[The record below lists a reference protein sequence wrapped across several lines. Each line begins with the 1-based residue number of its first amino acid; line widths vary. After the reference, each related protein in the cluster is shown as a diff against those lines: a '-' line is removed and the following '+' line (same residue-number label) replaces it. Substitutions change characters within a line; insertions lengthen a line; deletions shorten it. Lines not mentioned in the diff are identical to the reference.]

1 MRLYRN
7 RFDIE
12 KMTEQELV
20 ELCSLGETT
29 TVQFKL
35 EFTTPKQIAE
45 ELVAFANTRGG
56 VIVFG
61 AEDKTGKMVGL
72 TYEQL
77 QYTSRE
83 LGNTANDHVRPVI
96 YIEMETLKHE
106 GRAYLLAYVKRG
118 EYKPYKDLAGN
129 IWVKQGADK
138 RRVTENVEIRRLLQQ
153 SRQYQVDEEGVEGSS
168 ENDIDTKA
176 LDAYFTKAFGK
187 RIDEFNIPAKTVLKN
202 AHITDEL
209 GQLTIAGLMYFAKE
223 PQLFRP
229 QHCIKA
235 VWFVGNHIG
244 GTQYRDSRDITG
256 TIPEMYEDAMRWL
269 KSCLSRPQNGQSFN
283 SEGELEIPEIV
294 LQELVQN
301 ALVHLDLLKPAA
313 IRLLVFDNRIEIV
326 NPGCL
331 PDGQTIDEIM
341 LGNSDPRNP
350 QLAQFGSKTMPYR
363 GLGSGIPRVMAE
375 NCDVELIDH
384 PDGNQFVARIWRTTQ
399 KDETTTQKANEELVS
414 TTQKEI
420 STTQER
426 DNATQKPLTA
436 TQKTILDYLKEHPK
450 ATRQEVAEAIGETET
465 VVRFNIGRLQQY
477 GLLKRLGSK
486 KKGQWIVTNVFVS
499 ENDSE
504 NTDNNAFVSENDS
517 ENTDNNAFG
526 TENDSKSDSQNGG
539 QNNN

>member
-1 MRLYRN
+1 
-7 RFDIE
+7 
-12 KMTEQELV
+12 MTEQELV

-45 ELVAFANTRGG
+45 ELVAFANTHGG

-96 YIEMETLKHE
+96 YIETETLKHE

-118 EYKPYKDLAGN
+118 EYKPYKDLSGN

-153 SRQYQVDEEGVEGSS
+153 SRQYQVDEEGVDGSS

-176 LDAYFTKAFGK
+176 LDAYFNKAFGK
-187 RIDEFNIPAKTVLKN
+187 RIDEFSMPAKTVLKN

-209 GQLTIAGLMYFAKE
+209 GRLTIAGLMYFAKD

-269 KSCLSRPQNGQSFN
+269 KSCMSRPQNSQSFN

-375 NCDVELIDH
+375 NCDVELIDY

-399 KDETTTQKANEELVS
+399 KDENATQKANEELIS
-414 TTQKEI
+414 TTQKEE
-420 STTQER
+420 STTQKR
-426 DNATQKPLTA
+426 DNATPKPLTA
-436 TQKTILDYLKEHPK
+436 TQKAILDYLKEHPK

-486 KKGQWIVTNVFVS
+486 KKGQWMVTNVFVS
-499 ENDSE
+499 EKDSE

-517 ENTDNNAFG
+517 ENTDNNASVS
-526 TENDSKSDSQNGG
+526 ENDSENTDNNAFVSKSDN
-539 QNNN
+539 

>member
-1 MRLYRN
+1 
-7 RFDIE
+7 
-12 KMTEQELV
+12 MTEQELV
-20 ELCSLGETT
+20 ELCSLGENT

-56 VIVFG
+56 TIVFG
-61 AEDKTGKMVGL
+61 AEDKTGRMAGL

-83 LGNTANDHVRPVI
+83 LGNTANDHVRPTI
-96 YIEMETLKHE
+96 YIETETLKHE
-106 GRAYLLAYVKRG
+106 GKAYLVAYVKSG
-118 EYKPYKDLAGN
+118 DYKPYKDLSGN

-138 RRVTENVEIRRLLQQ
+138 RRVTENAEIRRLFQK
-153 SRQYQVDEEGVEGSS
+153 SHQYQADEEGVDGSS
-168 ENDIDTKA
+168 EADIDTKA
-176 LDAYFTKAFGK
+176 LDEYFNKVFGK
-187 RIDEFNIPAKTVLKN
+187 RVDEFNIPVPTILKN

-209 GQLTIAGLMYFAKE
+209 GRLTIAGLMYFAKE
-223 PQLFRP
+223 PQMFRP

-283 SEGELEIPEIV
+283 SEGDLEISEVV

-313 IRLLVFDNRIEIV
+313 IRLLVFDNRVEIV

-331 PDGQTIDEIM
+331 PDGQTIDEIL

-375 NCDVELIDH
+375 NCDVELIDR
-384 PDGNQFVARIWRTTQ
+384 PDGNQFIARIWRTTQ
-399 KDETTTQKANEELVS
+399 KDETTTQKANEELIS
-414 TTQKEI
+414 ATQKDESTTQKSEITTQKPLTTTQKEI
-420 STTQER
+420 L
-426 DNATQKPLTA
+426 K
-436 TQKTILDYLKEHPK
+436 YLQEHPT
-450 ATRQEVAEAIGETET
+450 ATRQEVAEAIDGITEDG
-465 VVRFNIGRLQQY
+465 VKYNIGRLQQY
-477 GLLKRLGSK
+477 RVLKRIGGRK
-486 KKGQWIVTNVFVS
+486 
-499 ENDSE
+499 
-504 NTDNNAFVSENDS
+504 
-517 ENTDNNAFG
+517 
-526 TENDSKSDSQNGG
+526 NGHWEVIG
-539 QNNN
+539 DYN

>member
-1 MRLYRN
+1 
-7 RFDIE
+7 
-12 KMTEQELV
+12 MTEQELV
-20 ELCSLGETT
+20 ELCGLGETT

-56 VIVFG
+56 IIVFG

-96 YIEMETLKHE
+96 YIETETLKHE
-106 GRAYLLAYVKRG
+106 ERAYLLAYVKRG

-153 SRQYQVDEEGVEGSS
+153 SRQYQVDEEGVDGSS

-187 RIDEFNIPAKTVLKN
+187 RVDEFSMPPKTVLRN
-202 AHITDEL
+202 AHITDEF
-209 GQLTIAGLMYFAKE
+209 GRLTIAGLMYFAKE
-223 PQLFRP
+223 PQMFRP

-235 VWFVGNHIG
+235 VWFVGNLIG
-244 GTQYRDSRDITG
+244 GTQYHDSRDITG

-283 SEGELEIPEIV
+283 SEGDLEISEVV

-313 IRLLVFDNRIEIV
+313 IRLLVFDNRIEII
-326 NPGCL
+326 NPGSL
-331 PDGQTIDEIM
+331 PDGQSIDEIM

-375 NCDVELIDH
+375 NCDVELIDR
-384 PDGNQFVARIWRTTQ
+384 PEGNQFIARVWRTTQ
-399 KDETTTQKANEELVS
+399 KDETATQKANEELIKATQKEES
-414 TTQKEI
+414 TTQKRE
-420 STTQER
+420 
-426 DNATQKPLTA
+426 NAHPKPLTT
-436 TQKTILDYLKEHPK
+436 TQKAILNYLKEHPK
-450 ATRQEVAEAIGETET
+450 ATRIEVADVIGETET

-477 GLLKRLGSK
+477 GLLKRIGGKKNGLWKVSNSYVSENGSQND
-486 KKGQWIVTNVFVS
+486 GQNAFVSGNGNQNDGQNAFVS
-499 ENDSE
+499 ENGSQNDGQ
-504 NTDNNAFVSENDS
+504 NAFVSENDS
-517 ENTDNNAFG
+517 
-526 TENDSKSDSQNGG
+526 K
-539 QNNN
+539 